1 MTPTWDAMIE
11 ARNRQSNHL
20 PLSLS
25 PFLSH
30 TSSLYGIVCAT
41 RPSFRARAARYP
53 QSRYEISS
61 SLSQTGSEGIFL
73 VGGRAPTSKGLLLPS
88 SKRADRIM
96 TNSRWCSRLG
106 FQVLARAPEQ
116 WKAWAK
122 MGTNKKKRKRR
133 KQTRNERGEGRER
146 TFLLYQEKLPSFP
159 AVGSPHPL
167 SLSFTIRTTSL
178 VPEIMTMIA
187 ADP

>member
-41 RPSFRARAARYP
+41 RPSFRARAVRYP
-53 QSRYEISS
+53 QSRYELSS

-122 MGTNKKKRKRR
+122 MGTNKKKGK
-133 KQTRNERGEGRER
+133 GENRQGMREEKAERER
-146 TFLLYQEKLPSFP
+146 SFSTKKNYRHSPPWAPPTPSLSLLPS
-159 AVGSPHPL
+159 GQLHSCQ
-167 SLSFTIRTTSL
+167 R
-178 VPEIMTMIA
+178 
-187 ADP
+187 

>member
-41 RPSFRARAARYP
+41 RPSFCARAARYP
-53 QSRYEISS
+53 QFRYEISS

-122 MGTNKKKRKRR
+122 MGTNNKKRRI
-133 KQTRNERGEGRER
+133 QTRNEREGRER
-146 TFLLYQEKLPSFP
+146 TFLLYQEKLSSFL
-159 AVGSPHPL
+159 AVGSPRPL
-167 SLSFTIRTTSL
+167 SLSLLPSGQLHSCQR
-178 VPEIMTMIA
+178 
-187 ADP
+187 